1 MDSRTAAHVLSQIGE
16 LLEAK
21 GAQRFKAKAYTRAAR
36 AVVSLDTDDLG
47 ALLKS
52 GELAAAPGIG
62 PATLSVVRDLVETGE
77 SSYLAQLREGVP
89 EGLVGLTR
97 VKGLTPARLQL
108 IHSELGIEDAGEL
121 AEAARDGRLATL
133 PKIGEKTASVIL
145 RSLEFKQRSA
155 KMVRY
160 PVAAIEA
167 DILRTSVERH
177 PGVTRADVAGSVR
190 RFNEI
195 AADIDIVAEC
205 SGDPVKVAD
214 SFARSPGVRKAARS
228 SDNRSAMIE
237 FVDGTMFDIH
247 CASKAEYPIALWR
260 ATGNQAHVD
269 AVAEH
274 VERKGLKLERDVLIG
289 KNGKPARIASESA
302 FYKAVGLQVIPPE
315 LREGRGE
322 VEAAAEWAL
331 PDLVTLG
338 AIRGVLH
345 CHSEYSDGT
354 ATIAE
359 MAKAARERG
368 WSYIGISDHSE
379 AAFYAGGLK
388 RDDILRQHEEIDELN
403 AKTRGFTVLKGIEA
417 DILSDGQLDYDA
429 AVLDSFDFVIGS
441 IHSRFSMER
450 DVMTAR
456 VLAAMDDP
464 HLTILAHPTGRL
476 LLSRE
481 GYSIDLDAV
490 IEKAAA
496 RRVAIEINADPHR
509 LDIDWRYCHRAKA
522 LGVTFEIGPDAH
534 STGSLDNVH
543 FGIGMARKGWLEA
556 TDILNARSVEDV
568 LSFARARRAE

>member
-36 AVVSLDTDDLG
+36 AIVGLDTDDLG

-52 GELAAAPGIG
+52 GELAATPGIG
-62 PATLSVVRDLVETGE
+62 PATLSVIRDLVETGE

-89 EGLVGLTR
+89 EGLVGLMR
-97 VKGLTPARLQL
+97 VKGLTPARIQL
-108 IHSELGIEDAGEL
+108 IHSELGIENAEEL

-133 PKIGEKTASVIL
+133 PKIGEKTAAVIL
-145 RSLEFKQRSA
+145 RSLEFKKRSA
-155 KMVRY
+155 KMARY

-167 DILRTSVERH
+167 DILRTSVAKH
-177 PGVTRADVAGSVR
+177 PGVTRAEVAGSVR

-195 AADIDIVAEC
+195 VADIDIAAEC
-205 SGDPVKVAD
+205 SDDPVKVAD
-214 SFARSPGVRKAARS
+214 SFARSPGVKSAARS
-228 SDNRSAMIE
+228 PDKRSAMIE
-237 FVDGTMFDIH
+237 FVDGTLFDVH
-247 CASKAEYPIALWR
+247 CASKAEFPVALWR
-260 ATGNQAHVD
+260 ATGSQAHVD
-269 AVAEH
+269 AVVHHLET
-274 VERKGLKLERDVLIG
+274 KGFKLDADTLIG
-289 KNGKPARIASESA
+289 KNGKPVRVSSENA
-302 FYKAVGLQVIPPE
+302 FYKAIGLQPVPPE

-322 VEAAAEWAL
+322 VEAAAQSSL
-331 PDLVTLG
+331 PQLVTYEKITG
-338 AIRGVLH
+338 ALH

-359 MAKAARERG
+359 MAKAAKERG

-388 RDDILRQHEEIDELN
+388 RDDVLRQHDEIDELN
-403 AKTRGFTVLKGIEA
+403 AKARGFTILKGIEA
-417 DILSDGQLDYDA
+417 DILSDGRLDYDPE
-429 AVLDSFDFVIGS
+429 LLGRFDFVIGS
-441 IHSRFSMER
+441 IHSRFSMDREK
-450 DVMTAR
+450 MTAR

-481 GYSIDLDAV
+481 GYQIDLDAV

-496 RRVAIEINADPHR
+496 NHVAIEINADPHR
-509 LDIDWRYCHRAKA
+509 LDIDWRHCHRAKE

-534 STGSLDNVH
+534 STASLDNVH

-556 TDILNARSVEDV
+556 GDILNARSAKEI
-568 LSFARARRAE
+568 LSFARARASR

>member
-1 MDSRTAAHVLSQIGE
+1 MDSRSAAHVLSQIGE

-21 GAQRFKAKAYTRAAR
+21 GAQRFKAKAYIRAAR

-47 ALLKS
+47 AVLKS
-52 GELAAAPGIG
+52 GELAATPGVG
-62 PATLSVVRDLVETGE
+62 QATLSVIRDIVESGE

-89 EGLVGLTR
+89 EGLVGLMR
-97 VKGLTPARLQL
+97 VKGLTPARIQL
-108 IHSELGIEDAGEL
+108 IHNELGIENAEEL

-133 PKIGEKTASVIL
+133 PKIGEKTAAVIL
-145 RSLEFKQRSA
+145 RSLEFRKRSA

-167 DILRTSVERH
+167 EILRTSVEKH
-177 PGVTRADVAGSVR
+177 PGVSHAVVAGSVR

-195 AADIDIVAEC
+195 AADLDIAAEC
-205 SGDPVKVAD
+205 TDDPVKVAD
-214 SFARSPGVRKAARS
+214 SFARSPGVKSAARS
-228 SDNRSAMIE
+228 ADKQSAMIE
-237 FVDGTMFDIH
+237 FVDGTLFGIH
-247 CASKAEYPIALWR
+247 CAPRAGFPVALWR
-260 ATGNQAHVD
+260 ATGSQAHVD
-269 AVAEH
+269 SVVTYLEK
-274 VERKGLKLERDVLIG
+274 KGFSLDGDTLVG
-289 KNGKPARIASESA
+289 KTGKPVRVASENA
-302 FYKAVGLQVIPPE
+302 FYKAIGLEPIPPE

-322 VEAAAEWAL
+322 VEAAAESSL
-331 PDLVTLG
+331 PDLVSFE
-338 AIRGVLH
+338 AIEGVLH
-345 CHSEYSDGT
+345 CHSVYSDGT

-359 MAKAARERG
+359 MAKAANERG

-388 RDDILRQHEEIDELN
+388 RDDVLRQHDEIDELN
-403 AKTRGFTVLKGIEA
+403 AKSRGFTILKGIEA
-417 DILSDGQLDYDA
+417 DILADGRLDYDSDL
-429 AVLDSFDFVIGS
+429 LDRFDFVIGS

-450 DVMTAR
+450 DKMTAR

-490 IEKAAA
+490 IEKAGE

-509 LDIDWRYCHRAKA
+509 LDIDWRHCHHAKD
-522 LGVTFEIGPDAH
+522 LGVIFEIGPDAH
-534 STGSLDNVH
+534 SIGSLDNVH

-556 TDILNARSVEDV
+556 GDILNARSAKEV
-568 LSFARARRAE
+568 LKFAQARKSR